1 MAYSAC
7 QPMLRTQAV
16 PSLTKTR
23 FYDTIQELMN
33 AVTLDT
39 YKTIQKLQTKG
50 FSVEQAEGIVDALT
64 ESELVTKSDLRAGL
78 TELKADLKLWVAL
91 MLLGHGTVIVTLQ
104 TLLG

>member
-7 QPMLRTQAV
+7 EPILGIAV
-16 PSLTKTR
+16 AQCLTKTR
-23 FYDTIQELMN
+23 VYDTIQKLMN
-33 AVTLDT
+33 AVTLDM
-39 YKTIQKLQTKG
+39 YKTIQKLQTKR